1 MEKPTFSNINHL
13 TSQIMSNITAGGR
26 FDGENN
32 WSMRDLAVNL
42 VPYPRIHFVIPS
54 FNNNFNPS
62 SSNTLLRGRQQLN
75 DITK

>member
-1 MEKPTFSNINHL
+1 
-13 TSQIMSNITAGGR
+13 MSNITAGAR
-26 FDGENN
+26 FHGENN

-42 VPYPRIHFVIPS
+42 VPYPRIHFVIAS
-54 FNNNFNPS
+54 FNNFNPS